1 MPSPVLGFDYGDRR
15 IGVAV
20 GQSFTGT
27 AQPVAV
33 VGNGDKGPEWP
44 RIDALVREWSPQALV
59 VGRPLTLDGEEQL
72 ISRRATAFGKQLGER
87 FKLPVIAQDERL
99 SSREAS
105 ARFAAARKA
114 GAKRQRDAALH
125 DAIAAQVIVEDFF
138 LSRARVA
145 PSPDHAT

>member
-1 MPSPVLGFDYGDRR
+1 MTDASVPSPVLGFDYGEKR
-15 IGVAV
+15 IGIAV

-33 VGNGDKGPEWP
+33 VVNGERGPEWG

-59 VGRPLTLDGEEQL
+59 VGRPLTVDGEEQAT
-72 ISRRATAFGKQLGER
+72 SRRASAFGRALGER
-87 FKLPVIAQDERL
+87 FKLPVHAQDERF

-105 ARFAAARKA
+105 ARFAEARKA

-138 LSRARVA
+138 RERA
-145 PSPDHAT
+145 HAA

>member
-1 MPSPVLGFDYGDRR
+1 MNEPVPSPVLGFDYGDRR
-15 IGVAV
+15 IGIAV

-33 VGNGDKGPEWP
+33 VGNGEKGPEWT

-59 VGRPLTLDGEEQL
+59 VGRPLTVDGDEQP
-72 ISRRATAFGKQLGER
+72 ITRRARAFGDSLVER
-87 FKLPVIAQDERL
+87 YKLPVVPQDERY

-105 ARFAAARKA
+105 ARFAEARKA
-114 GAKRQRDAALH
+114 GAKRKSDSALH

-138 LSRARVA
+138 RERA
-145 PSPDHAT
+145 HAA